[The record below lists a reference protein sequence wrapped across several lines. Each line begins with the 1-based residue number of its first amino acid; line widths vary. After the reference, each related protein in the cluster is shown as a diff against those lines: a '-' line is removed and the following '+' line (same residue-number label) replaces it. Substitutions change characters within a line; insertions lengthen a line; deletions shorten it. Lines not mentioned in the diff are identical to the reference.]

1 MAHSAY
7 QPGGYLGATQ
17 RFLIGSL
24 GGDSRHEKTSEK
36 KEYRMVLHAKLLKGI
51 ALRMALLET

>member
-7 QPGGYLGATQ
+7 QPGRYLGATQ

-24 GGDSRHEKTSEK
+24 GSDSRHEKTSEK
-36 KEYRMVLHAKLLKGI
+36 KE
-51 ALRMALLET
+51 